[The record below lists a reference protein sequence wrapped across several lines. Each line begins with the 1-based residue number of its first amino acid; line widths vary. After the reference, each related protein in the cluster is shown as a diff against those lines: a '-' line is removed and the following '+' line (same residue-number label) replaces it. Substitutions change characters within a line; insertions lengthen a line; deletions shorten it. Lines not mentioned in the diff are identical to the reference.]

1 MASFREG
8 EPKMAE
14 VFRGS
19 PPPHPAADHFIQGLP
34 RQLLPMF
41 KTVSKALRC
50 CLVLLAVVSGG
61 SSGLVLAGPLAE
73 AVARAKAAAGVA
85 DAADAAAGWPQPA
98 AAAVA
103 KEPAAAEPAAVAEP
117 AADRPGQPTVTLE
130 LRLPITGNR
139 DTQLRAAILRQLDR
153 LESRPGRRGLLVLQF
168 VSDRTTELAGSDFG
182 RSLELARFLT
192 DPRLA
197 GVKTVAFLPEGAGGH
212 AVLVALACEEI
223 VMAPDAVLGPANQD
237 EPRVDEAM
245 RAAYREIAG
254 RRRTVPPPL
263 AVALLDPASRVARV
277 ATEVGEQIVP
287 LDRVAALRNEVQ
299 VLGVEELGPAPLEL
313 TGRQGRGLGV
323 VRLLARTPAELAAGL
338 DLDPA
343 AVVVDPSLGR
353 GWQAAVVGLRGP
365 ISGDSVAR
373 ARTRLQEAVDDGA
386 NFICL
391 QLDSPGGAPEQSLVL
406 AGWLTGLDPARV
418 RTVAY
423 VPRQARG
430 DAALVALAC
439 DELVMGRE
447 AVIGGEGAAAIGG
460 RQADAVVVA
469 WRQAIEP
476 REARPWSLPLA
487 LVLPG
492 FQVNR
497 MVQQSSGRVEYFSE
511 KELQSRGDRADW
523 RLEAALAPGP
533 LELTGPDAERYGLA
547 GPSVGSFRDLADRYG
562 LSENV
567 AVVEP
572 GWADRLLDALASPR
586 LAWLLLLIGGAG
598 LYIELN
604 TPGLGFGGFIAMV
617 AFIVYFWSQ
626 YLHGTSGWLEV
637 MLFVAGLV
645 CLAAEIFVV
654 PGMGVLGLGGGLLVI
669 ASLVLA
675 SQSFVLPANDY
686 QVRQLQW
693 SLLGILGAGVGV
705 GFFGA
710 VVRRWLPSTPV
721 LRHVLLAPPEP
732 ELPAVTE
739 SLEGLIGTAGLTTTR
754 LAPAGKAEVDGQLRD
769 VWSEGML
776 IEPGTAVRVTAV
788 RAGRVMVLPQSPQ
801 EPA

>member
-1 MASFREG
+1 MRPF
-8 EPKMAE
+8 
-14 VFRGS
+14 VCN
-19 PPPHPAADHFIQGLP
+19 
-34 RQLLPMF
+34 
-41 KTVSKALRC
+41 VLRC
-50 CLVLLAVVSGG
+50 CLVLLAVA
-61 SSGLVLAGPLAE
+61 LARNDQQLLAGPLAD

-85 DAADAAAGWPQPA
+85 GDPNAEPPLAVKSPPAADPA
-98 AAAVA
+98 AADD
-103 KEPAAAEPAAVAEP
+103 KPANGKAAVQP
-117 AADRPGQPTVTLE
+117 QPPTVTLE
-130 LRLPITGNR
+130 LRLPIAGNR

-153 LESRPGRRGLLVLQF
+153 LESRRGQRGLLVLQF
-168 VSDRTTELAGSDFG
+168 VAAGNAVAGGSDFG

-197 GVKTVAFLPEGAGGH
+197 GVKTVAFLPDGASGH

-223 VMAPDAVLGPANQD
+223 VMAPDAVLGPANRD

-245 RAAYREIAG
+245 RVAYREIAG
-254 RRRTVPPPL
+254 RRRTMPAAL
-263 AVALLDPASRVARV
+263 AVAVLDPASRVARV

-287 LDRVAALRNEVQ
+287 LDEVAALRQQVQ
-299 VLGVEELGPAPLEL
+299 VLKVEELGPAPLEL
-313 TGRQGRGLGV
+313 TGRQGRELGV

-343 AVVVDPSLGR
+343 AVVIDPSLGR
-353 GWQAAVVGLRGP
+353 GWQAAVVGLRGA
-365 ISGDSVAR
+365 ITGDSVGR
-373 ARTRLQEAVDDGA
+373 ARSRLQEAVDSGV
-386 NFICL
+386 NFLCL
-391 QLDSPGGAPEQSLVL
+391 QIDSPGGSPEQSLVL
-406 AGWLTGLDPARV
+406 AGWLAGLDPARV

-423 VPRQARG
+423 VPQQARG

-439 DELVMGRE
+439 DELVMGPQ
-447 AVIGGEGAAAIGG
+447 AVLGGEGAAAIGG
-460 RQADAVVVA
+460 RQADALVVA
-469 WRQAIEP
+469 WRQAVEQ
-476 REARPWSLPLA
+476 RDARPWSLPLA

-497 MVQQSSGRVEYFSE
+497 MVQQASGRVEYFSE
-511 KELQSRGDRADW
+511 KELQARADRADW
-523 RLEAALAPGP
+523 QLEAALSPGP
-533 LELTGPDAERYGLA
+533 LAVTAAEAERYGLA
-547 GPSVGSFRDLADRYG
+547 GPAVESFAALAERYG
-562 LSENV
+562 LAGDV
-567 AVVEP
+567 TVVQP
-572 GWADRLLDALASPR
+572 GWADQLLDALASPR

-617 AFIVYFWSQ
+617 AFIIYFWSQ

-675 SQSFVLPANDY
+675 SQSFVVPANDY

-705 GFFGA
+705 GVFAAA
-710 VVRRWLPSTPV
+710 VRQWLPSTPV
-721 LRHVLLAPPEP
+721 LRHVLLPPPQSET
-732 ELPAVTE
+732 AVLE
-739 SLEGLIGTAGLTTTR
+739 DPVEGLVGTFGVTTTR
-754 LAPAGKAEVDGQLRD
+754 LAPAGKAELDGQLRD

-776 IEPGTAVRVTAV
+776 IEPGTAVRVTAI
-788 RAGRVMVLPQSPQ
+788 RAGRVMVLPQPPQ

>member
-1 MASFREG
+1 MSM
-8 EPKMAE
+8 K
-14 VFRGS
+14 VF
-19 PPPHPAADHFIQGLP
+19 
-34 RQLLPMF
+34 
-41 KTVSKALRC
+41 KVLRC
-50 CLVLLAVVSGG
+50 CLVLLAVVTASHPER
-61 SSGLVLAGPLAE
+61 LPAGPLAE
-73 AVARAKAAAGVA
+73 AVARAKAAAGVPVDPEPEPA
-85 DAADAAAGWPQPA
+85 QAVKRPPAPEPA
-98 AAAVA
+98 AAAIEQVGDQP
-103 KEPAAAEPAAVAEP
+103 PAPAMP
-117 AADRPGQPTVTLE
+117 PTVTLE
-130 LRLPITGNR
+130 LRLPITGSR

-153 LESRPGRRGLLVLQF
+153 LESRPGQRGVLVLQF
-168 VSDRTTELAGSDFG
+168 ASDRDSTVAGSDFG

-197 GVKTVAFLPEGAGGH
+197 GVKTVAFLPEGASGH
-212 AVLVALACEEI
+212 AVLAALACEEI
-223 VMAPDAVLGPANQD
+223 VMAPAAVLGPANRD

-245 RAAYREIAG
+245 RVAYREIAS
-254 RRRTVPPPL
+254 RRRTVPAPL
-263 AVALLDPASRVARV
+263 AVALLDPGSRVARV

-287 LDRVAALRNEVQ
+287 LDQVAALRQQVQ
-299 VLGVEELGPAPLEL
+299 VLKVEELGPAPLEL
-313 TGRQGRGLGV
+313 TGRQGRELGV

-353 GWQAAVVGLRGP
+353 GWQAAVVGLRGAM
-365 ISGDSVAR
+365 SGDGVAR
-373 ARTRLQEAVDDGA
+373 ARTRLQEAIDDGA
-386 NFICL
+386 NFLCL
-391 QLDSPGGAPEQSLVL
+391 QIDSAGGSPEQSLVL
-406 AGWLTGLDPARV
+406 AGWLASLDPARV

-439 DELVMGRE
+439 DELVMGPQ
-447 AVIGGEGAAAIGG
+447 AVLGGEGAAAIGG

-469 WRQAIEP
+469 WRQAFEK
-476 REARPWSLPLA
+476 RDARPWSLPLA
-487 LVLPG
+487 VVLPG

-497 MVQQSSGRVEYFSE
+497 MVQASTGRVEYFSE
-511 KELQSRGDRADW
+511 KELQARADRADW
-523 RLEAALAPGP
+523 QLEAALAPGP
-533 LELTGPDAERYGLA
+533 LAVTAAEAEGYGLAGPPVDSFRELAERYGLT
-547 GPSVGSFRDLADRYG
+547 D
-562 LSENV
+562 EV

-572 GWADRLLDALASPR
+572 GWADQLLDALASPR

-705 GFFGA
+705 GVFAGL
-710 VVRRWLPSTPV
+710 VRRWLPSTPV
-721 LRHVLLAPPEP
+721 LRHVLLTPPEP
-732 ELPAVTE
+732 ELPTVVE
-739 SLEGLIGTAGLTTTR
+739 PLEGLIGTSGVTTTR

-788 RAGRVMVLPQSPQ
+788 RAGRVMVVPQPPR

>member
-1 MASFREG
+1 MCSIDCN
-8 EPKMAE
+8 M
-14 VFRGS
+14 
-19 PPPHPAADHFIQGLP
+19 
-34 RQLLPMF
+34 
-41 KTVSKALRC
+41 LRC
-50 CLVLLAVVSGG
+50 WLVLLAVSLAG
-61 SSGLVLAGPLAE
+61 SNQQLLAGPLAE
-73 AVARAKAAAGVA
+73 AVARAKAAAGGAV
-85 DAADAAAGWPQPA
+85 DPNPEPQPA
-98 AAAVA
+98 AKPPPAVEPVAVDRAPADGKPADNKLAAQ
-103 KEPAAAEPAAVAEP
+103 P
-117 AADRPGQPTVTLE
+117 RPPTVTLE

-153 LESRPGRRGLLVLQF
+153 LESRPGQRGLLVLQF
-168 VSDRTTELAGSDFG
+168 ANEGNAAAVGSDFG

-197 GVKTVAFLPEGAGGH
+197 GVKTVAFLPEGASGH

-223 VMAPDAVLGPANQD
+223 VMAPDAVLGPANRD

-245 RAAYREIAG
+245 RVAYREIAS
-254 RRRTVPPPL
+254 RRRTVPAPL
-263 AVALLDPASRVARV
+263 AVAVLDPASRVARV

-287 LDRVAALRNEVQ
+287 LDEVAALRQRVQ
-299 VLGVEELGPAPLEL
+299 VMKVDELGPAPLEL
-313 TGRQGRGLGV
+313 TGRQGRELGV

-338 DLDPA
+338 DLEPA
-343 AVVVDPSLGR
+343 AVVIDPSLGR
-353 GWQAAVVGLRGP
+353 GWQATVVGLRGA
-365 ISGDSVAR
+365 ITGDSVGRAR
-373 ARTRLQEAVDDGA
+373 ARLQEAVDDGA
-386 NFICL
+386 NFLCL
-391 QLDSPGGAPEQSLVL
+391 QIDSPGGSPEQSLVL
-406 AGWLTGLDPARV
+406 AGWLAGLDAARV

-439 DELVMGRE
+439 DELVMGPQ
-447 AVIGGEGAAAIGG
+447 AVLGGEGAAAIGG
-460 RQADAVVVA
+460 RQADALVVA
-469 WRQAIEP
+469 WRQAVSQ
-476 REARPWSLPLA
+476 RDARPWSLPLA

-497 MVQQSSGRVEYFSE
+497 MVQQTTGRVEYFSE
-511 KELQSRGDRADW
+511 KELQARADRADW
-523 RLEAALAPGP
+523 QLEAVLAPGP
-533 LELTGPDAERYGLA
+533 LAVTAAEAERYGLT
-547 GPSVGSFRDLADRYG
+547 GTSVESFRALAERYG
-562 LSENV
+562 LSGDV

-572 GWADRLLDALASPR
+572 GWADQLLDALASPR

-705 GFFGA
+705 GVFAAA
-710 VVRRWLPSTPV
+710 VRQWLPSTPV
-721 LRHVLLAPPEP
+721 LRHVLLAPPESETAGIEDP
-732 ELPAVTE
+732 V
-739 SLEGLIGTAGLTTTR
+739 EGLVGTTGVTTTR

-776 IEPGTAVRVTAV
+776 IEPGTAVRVVAV
-788 RAGRVMVLPQSPQ
+788 RAGRVMVLPQPPQ

>member
-1 MASFREG
+1 MCPMLFKA
-8 EPKMAE
+8 A
-14 VFRGS
+14 GS
-19 PPPHPAADHFIQGLP
+19 RPTQWA
-34 RQLLPMF
+34 
-41 KTVSKALRC
+41 V
-50 CLVLLAVVSGG
+50 CLVAVVIVALGG
-61 SSGLVLAGPLAE
+61 ESVSAGPLAD
-73 AVARAKAAAGVA
+73 AVARARAAAGVGPPPA
-85 DAADAAAGWPQPA
+85 DARQPPQPA
-98 AAAVA
+98 ADEAIPPADRNGVGA
-103 KEPAAAEPAAVAEP
+103 DPPAAAAL
-117 AADRPGQPTVTLE
+117 PTVTLQVQ
-130 LRLPITGNR
+130 LPIAGSR

-153 LESRPGRRGLLVLQF
+153 LESVPGRRGLLVLQF
-168 VSDRTTELAGSDFG
+168 AAGQTDSPAGSDFG
-182 RSLELARFLT
+182 RSLALARFLT

-197 GVKTVAFLPEGAGGH
+197 GVKTVAFLPEGASGH

-223 VMAPDAVLGPANQD
+223 VMAPDAVLGPANRD

-245 RAAYREIAG
+245 RVAYREIAG

-287 LDRVAALRNEVQ
+287 VAAVPAVRKEVQ

-313 TGRQGRGLGV
+313 TGRQGRELGV
-323 VRLLARTPAELAAGL
+323 VRLLAASPAELAAGL
-338 DLDPA
+338 GVDPA
-343 AVVVDPSLGR
+343 AVAIDPSVGR

-373 ARTRLQEAVDDGA
+373 VRARLQEAVADGA
-386 NFICL
+386 NFLCL
-391 QLDSPGGAPEQSLVL
+391 KIDSPGGAAEQSLVL
-406 AGWLTGLDPARV
+406 SRWLTGLDPAQV

-423 VPRQARG
+423 VPQQARG
-430 DAALVALAC
+430 DAALIALAC
-439 DELVMGRE
+439 DELAMGER
-447 AVIGGEGAAAIGG
+447 AVLGGEGAAAIGG
-460 RQADAVVVA
+460 RQAEAITVA
-469 WRQAIEP
+469 WR
-476 REARPWSLPLA
+476 EAVADRQERSWSLPLA

-492 FQVNR
+492 FTVSR
-497 MVQQSSGRVEYFSE
+497 TVQRTTGRIEYFSDQ
-511 KELQSRGDRADW
+511 ELQARGDRDDW
-523 RLEAALAPGP
+523 QQEAALAAGP
-533 LELTGPDAERYGLA
+533 LAFSSVEAEAYGLA
-547 GPSVGSFRDLADRYG
+547 GPPLGSFAELAQRYG
-562 LSENV
+562 LGADV
-567 AVVEP
+567 ALVEP

-598 LYIELN
+598 LYIELH

-637 MLFVAGLV
+637 MLFIAGLV

-654 PGMGVLGLGGGLLVI
+654 PGMGVLGLGGGLLII

-686 QVRQLQW
+686 QVRQLKW

-705 GFFGA
+705 GVFGA

-721 LRHVLLAPPEP
+721 LRHVLLTPPEP
-732 ELPAVTE
+732 DPEPVTE
-739 SLEGLIGTAGLTTTR
+739 SLDLLVGAGGLTTTR
-754 LAPAGKAEVDGQLRD
+754 LAPAGKAEIAGVLRD

-776 IEPGTAVRVTAV
+776 IEPGTTVRVTAV
-788 RAGRVMVLPQSPQ
+788 RAGRVMVLPQYPQ

>member
-1 MASFREG
+1 MCSIDCN
-8 EPKMAE
+8 M
-14 VFRGS
+14 
-19 PPPHPAADHFIQGLP
+19 
-34 RQLLPMF
+34 
-41 KTVSKALRC
+41 LRC
-50 CLVLLAVVSGG
+50 WLVLLAVSLAG
-61 SSGLVLAGPLAE
+61 SNQQLLAGPLAD
-73 AVARAKAAAGVA
+73 AVARAKAAAGGAV
-85 DAADAAAGWPQPA
+85 DPNPEPQPA
-98 AAAVA
+98 A
-103 KEPAAAEPAAVAEP
+103 KPPPAAAPVAVDRAPADGKPADNKPAAQP
-117 AADRPGQPTVTLE
+117 RPPTVTLE

-153 LESRPGRRGLLVLQF
+153 LESRPGQRGLLVLQF
-168 VSDRTTELAGSDFG
+168 ANEGNAAAVGSDFG

-197 GVKTVAFLPEGAGGH
+197 GVKTVAFLPEGASGH

-223 VMAPDAVLGPANQD
+223 VMAPDAVLGPANRD

-245 RAAYREIAG
+245 RVAYREIAS
-254 RRRTVPPPL
+254 RRRTVPAPL
-263 AVALLDPASRVARV
+263 AVAVLDPASRVARV

-287 LDRVAALRNEVQ
+287 LDEVAALRQQVQ
-299 VLGVEELGPAPLEL
+299 VMKVDELGPAPLEL
-313 TGRQGRGLGV
+313 TGRQGRELGV

-338 DLDPA
+338 DLEPA
-343 AVVVDPSLGR
+343 AVVIDPSLGR
-353 GWQAAVVGLRGP
+353 GWQATVVGLRGA
-365 ISGDSVAR
+365 ITGDSVGRAR
-373 ARTRLQEAVDDGA
+373 ARLQEAVDDGA
-386 NFICL
+386 NFLCL
-391 QLDSPGGAPEQSLVL
+391 QIDSPGGSPEQSLVL
-406 AGWLTGLDPARV
+406 AGWLARLDAARV

-439 DELVMGRE
+439 DELVMGPQ
-447 AVIGGEGAAAIGG
+447 AVLGGEGAAAIGG
-460 RQADAVVVA
+460 RQADALVVA
-469 WRQAIEP
+469 WRQAVGQ
-476 REARPWSLPLA
+476 RDARPWSLPLA

-497 MVQQSSGRVEYFSE
+497 MVQQTTGRVEYFSE
-511 KELQSRGDRADW
+511 KELQARADRADW
-523 RLEAALAPGP
+523 QLEAVLAPGP
-533 LELTGPDAERYGLA
+533 LAVTAAEAERYGLT
-547 GPSVGSFRDLADRYG
+547 GTSVESFRALAERYG
-562 LSENV
+562 LSGDV

-572 GWADRLLDALASPR
+572 GWADQLLDALASPR

-705 GFFGA
+705 GVFAAA
-710 VVRRWLPSTPV
+710 VRQWLP
-721 LRHVLLAPPEP
+721 
-732 ELPAVTE
+732 
-739 SLEGLIGTAGLTTTR
+739 
-754 LAPAGKAEVDGQLRD
+754 
-769 VWSEGML
+769 
-776 IEPGTAVRVTAV
+776 
-788 RAGRVMVLPQSPQ
+788 
-801 EPA
+801 

>member
-1 MASFREG
+1 MCSIDCN
-8 EPKMAE
+8 M
-14 VFRGS
+14 
-19 PPPHPAADHFIQGLP
+19 
-34 RQLLPMF
+34 
-41 KTVSKALRC
+41 LRC
-50 CLVLLAVVSGG
+50 WLVLLAVSLAG
-61 SSGLVLAGPLAE
+61 SNQQLRAGPLAD
-73 AVARAKAAAGVA
+73 AVARAKAAAGGAV
-85 DAADAAAGWPQPA
+85 DPNPEPQPA
-98 AAAVA
+98 AKPPPAVEPVAVDRAPADGKPADNKLAAQ
-103 KEPAAAEPAAVAEP
+103 P
-117 AADRPGQPTVTLE
+117 RPPTVTLE

-153 LESRPGRRGLLVLQF
+153 LESRPGQRGLLVLQF
-168 VSDRTTELAGSDFG
+168 ANEGNAAAVGSDFG

-197 GVKTVAFLPEGAGGH
+197 GVKTVAFLPEGASGH

-223 VMAPDAVLGPANQD
+223 VMAPDAVLGPANRD

-245 RAAYREIAG
+245 RVAYREIAS
-254 RRRTVPPPL
+254 RRRTVPAPL
-263 AVALLDPASRVARV
+263 AVAVLDPASRVARV

-287 LDRVAALRNEVQ
+287 LDEVAALRQRVQ
-299 VLGVEELGPAPLEL
+299 VMKVDELGPAPLEL
-313 TGRQGRGLGV
+313 TGRQGRELGV

-338 DLDPA
+338 DLEPA
-343 AVVVDPSLGR
+343 AVVIDPSLGR
-353 GWQAAVVGLRGP
+353 GWQATVVGLRGA
-365 ISGDSVAR
+365 ITGDSVGRAR
-373 ARTRLQEAVDDGA
+373 ARLQEAVDDGA
-386 NFICL
+386 NFLCL
-391 QLDSPGGAPEQSLVL
+391 QIDSPGGSPEQSLVL
-406 AGWLTGLDPARV
+406 AGWLASLDAARV

-439 DELVMGRE
+439 DELVMGPQ
-447 AVIGGEGAAAIGG
+447 AVLGGEGAAAIGG
-460 RQADAVVVA
+460 RQADALVVA
-469 WRQAIEP
+469 WRQAVSQ
-476 REARPWSLPLA
+476 RDARPWSLPLA

-497 MVQQSSGRVEYFSE
+497 MVQQTTGRVEYFSE
-511 KELQSRGDRADW
+511 KELQARADRADW
-523 RLEAALAPGP
+523 QLEAVLAPGP
-533 LELTGPDAERYGLA
+533 LAVTAAEAERYGLT
-547 GPSVGSFRDLADRYG
+547 GTSVESFRALAERYG
-562 LSENV
+562 LSGDV

-572 GWADRLLDALASPR
+572 GWADQLLDALASPR

-705 GFFGA
+705 GVFAAA
-710 VVRRWLPSTPV
+710 VRQWLPSTPV
-721 LRHVLLAPPEP
+721 LRHVLLAPPESETAGIEDP
-732 ELPAVTE
+732 V
-739 SLEGLIGTAGLTTTR
+739 EGLVGTTGVTTTR

-776 IEPGTAVRVTAV
+776 IEPGTAVRVVAV
-788 RAGRVMVLPQSPQ
+788 RAGRVMVLPQPPQ

>member
-1 MASFREG
+1 MCSIDCN
-8 EPKMAE
+8 M
-14 VFRGS
+14 
-19 PPPHPAADHFIQGLP
+19 
-34 RQLLPMF
+34 
-41 KTVSKALRC
+41 LRC
-50 CLVLLAVVSGG
+50 WLVLLAVLLAG
-61 SSGLVLAGPLAE
+61 SNQQLLAGPLAD
-73 AVARAKAAAGVA
+73 AVARAKAAAGGAV
-85 DAADAAAGWPQPA
+85 DPNPEQPPA
-98 AAAVA
+98 A
-103 KEPAAAEPAAVAEP
+103 KPPPAAEPVAMDRAPGNRKPADNKLAAQP
-117 AADRPGQPTVTLE
+117 RPPTVTLE

-153 LESRPGRRGLLVLQF
+153 LESRPGQRGLLVLQF
-168 VSDRTTELAGSDFG
+168 ASEGNAAAAGSDFG

-197 GVKTVAFLPEGAGGH
+197 GIKTVAFLPEGASGH

-223 VMAPDAVLGPANQD
+223 VMAPDAVLGPANRT

-245 RAAYREIAG
+245 RVAYREIAS
-254 RRRTVPPPL
+254 RRRTVPAPL
-263 AVALLDPASRVARV
+263 AVAVLDPASRVARV

-287 LDRVAALRNEVQ
+287 LDEVATLRQQVRVIK
-299 VLGVEELGPAPLEL
+299 VEELGPAPLEV
-313 TGRQGRGLGV
+313 TGRQGRELGV

-343 AVVVDPSLGR
+343 AVVIDPSLGR
-353 GWQAAVVGLRGP
+353 GWQAAVVGLRGA
-365 ISGDSVAR
+365 ITGDSVGRAR
-373 ARTRLQEAVDDGA
+373 ARLQEAVDNGA
-386 NFICL
+386 NFLCL
-391 QLDSPGGAPEQSLVL
+391 QIDSPGGSPEQSLVL
-406 AGWLTGLDPARV
+406 ASWLTGLDPARV

-439 DELVMGRE
+439 DELVLGPQ
-447 AVIGGEGAAAIGG
+447 AVLGGEGAAAIGG
-460 RQADAVVVA
+460 RQADALVVA
-469 WRQAIEP
+469 WRQAFTQ
-476 REARPWSLPLA
+476 RDARPWSLPLA

-497 MVQQSSGRVEYFSE
+497 MVQQASGRVEYFSE
-511 KELQSRGDRADW
+511 KELQARADRADW
-523 RLEAALAPGP
+523 QLEAVLAPGP
-533 LELTGPDAERYGLA
+533 LEVTAAEAERYGLT
-547 GPSVGSFRDLADRYG
+547 GTSVESFRALAERYG
-562 LSENV
+562 LSGDV

-572 GWADRLLDALASPR
+572 GWADQLLDALASPR

-705 GFFGA
+705 GVFAAA
-710 VVRRWLPSTPV
+710 VRQWLPSTPV
-721 LRHVLLAPPEP
+721 LRHVLLVPPET
-732 ELPAVTE
+732 ETAVIE
-739 SLEGLIGTAGLTTTR
+739 DSAEGLVGTTGVTTTR

-776 IEPGTAVRVTAV
+776 IEPGTTVRVVAV
-788 RAGRVMVLPQSPQ
+788 RAGRVMVLPQPPQ
-801 EPA
+801 EPT